1 MRTVKERIL
10 DYMGS
15 HKTPVT
21 IKKLAKHYIM
31 SDSGTL
37 RVMKELLAE
46 GKVEV
51 IPSKPLQ
58 YKLK

>member
-31 SDSGTL
+31 SESGTL
-37 RVMKELLAE
+37 RVMKELLSDD
-46 GKVEV
+46 KVET
-51 IPSKPLQ
+51 IPSKPVQ
-58 YKLK
+58 YRLK

>member
-1 MRTVKERIL
+1 MRTVRERIL

-15 HKTPVT
+15 HKKPVT

-37 RVMKELLAE
+37 RVMKELLDE

-58 YKLK
+58 YRLK

>member
-1 MRTVKERIL
+1 MRTVRERIL

-21 IKKLAKHYIM
+21 INKLAKHYIM
-31 SDSGTL
+31 SDSGAL
-37 RVMKELLAE
+37 RVMKELIAE

-51 IPSKPLQ
+51 IPSKPVQ